1 MDSLEEIQK
10 ATNTKSFMDH
20 VFEFDDETKNEIM
33 NICQYSVLAVIPVV
47 GLNKLL
53 KHYVPDVDEEK
64 GSLEIVLEVIG
75 QMILLFIGLFYI
87 HRLVTFVPTYSK
99 QEYVTFNVHT
109 IILGTILIVSS
120 LHTRLGEKT
129 SILAERVSDLWNGE
143 SRLNGKNERS
153 NKPPVQSTMTNPHMP
168 PMQGPPPQ
176 QMAMGPPPLQVQQ
189 LSASPPQQAQQYQ
202 DPMGA
207 FGQNDIMAAN
217 EMLGGSGFGSMF

>member
-1 MDSLEEIQK
+1 MCIRDR
-10 ATNTKSFMDH
+10 TNTKSFVDH
-20 VFEFDDETKNEIM
+20 VFEFDDETKNELM
-33 NICQYSVLAVIPVV
+33 NICQYSVLAVFPVV

-64 GSLEIVLEVIG
+64 GSLEILLEVVC

-109 IILGTILIVSS
+109 IILATILIVSS

-129 SILAERVSDLWNGE
+129 SILAERVSDLWHGE
-143 SRLNGKNERS
+143 TRLSEQKEKS
-153 NKPPVQSTMTNPHMP
+153 NKPPVQSTMANPHMP
-168 PMQGPPPQ
+168 PQQGPPPQ
-176 QMAMGPPPLQVQQ
+176 QMALGPPPPQVQQ
-189 LSASPPQQAQQYQ
+189 VNVPPQVQHQ

-217 EMLGGSGFGSMF
+217 EVLGSGGFGSMF

>member
-1 MDSLEEIQK
+1 MDNLEEIQK
-10 ATNTKSFMDH
+10 ATNTKSFVDH
-20 VFEFDDETKNEIM
+20 VFEFDDETKNELM
-33 NICQYSVLAVIPVV
+33 NICQYSVLAVIPVI

-87 HRLVTFVPTYSK
+87 HRLVTFLPTYSK
-99 QEYVTFNVHT
+99 QEYVTFNVHA
-109 IILGTILIVSS
+109 IILVTILIVSS

-129 SILAERVSDLWNGE
+129 SILAERVSDLWHGE
-143 SRLNGKNERS
+143 SKLNEQKEKS
-153 NKPPVQSTMTNPHMP
+153 NKPPIQSTMSNPHMP
-168 PMQGPPPQ
+168 PHQGPPPQ
-176 QMAMGPPPLQVQQ
+176 QMALGPPPPQVQQ
-189 LSASPPQQAQQYQ
+189 VNMPHQVQNQ

-217 EMLGGSGFGSMF
+217 EVLGSGFGSMF